1 MIDLLL
7 LAVIAAVTWCV
18 ASEGAWGSALTFL
31 SVLIAGL
38 LAMNWFESLAEF
50 LQATVGSS
58 PEMSM
63 RWDVISL
70 LGLFAL
76 FTFGL
81 RTLTDQMMPTFVQVH
96 PIAFNVSRWAF
107 GVMTG
112 YLTAAILLTALHVS
126 PLPRNFWDFTP
137 ERNNLLD
144 ASAPDRQWLAYTQ
157 YVSESILRKGQF
169 GPIFD
174 GDQFSAIPNGTR
186 ETWSSFPMRYAMR
199 RQNYET
205 YTAAAAGAAPPP
217 SGGQSPA
224 GGQPLPQQPSLDPNG
239 GPSAQELE
247 GTF

>member
-38 LAMNWFESLAEF
+38 LAMNWFESFAEF
-50 LQATVGSS
+50 LQSTVGSS
-58 PEMSM
+58 QEWST
-63 RWDVISL
+63 RWDVIAL

-81 RTLTDQMMPTFVQVH
+81 RTLTDQIMPTFVQVH
-96 PIAFNVSRWAF
+96 PIAFNVARWAF

-126 PLPRNFWDFTP
+126 PLPRNFWGFVP

-157 YVSESILRKGQF
+157 YVSEKILRSGQF

-174 GDQFSAIPNGTR
+174 GDQFSAIPSR
-186 ETWSSFPMRYAMR
+186 PQEVWSSFPMRYATR
-199 RQNYET
+199 RQNYQN
-205 YTAAAAGAAPPP
+205 YAGQAASVAPPP
-217 SGGQSPA
+217 SGGQAPA
-224 GGQPLPQQPSLDPNG
+224 GGQSQPQQLPQNPEGEVQ
-239 GPSAQELE
+239 

>member
-1 MIDLLL
+1 MIDILL

-18 ASEGAWGSALTFL
+18 ASEGAWGSALSFL

-38 LAMNWFESLAEF
+38 LAMNYFEGMAEF

-58 PEMSM
+58 QEWSM
-63 RWDVISL
+63 RWDVVAL
-70 LGLFAL
+70 LGLFAGL
-76 FTFGL
+76 TFGL
-81 RTLTDQMMPTFVQVH
+81 RTLTDHIMPTFVQVH

-126 PLPRNFWDFTP
+126 PLPRNFWGFTP

-157 YVSESILRKGQF
+157 YVSEHVLRKGQF

-174 GDQFSAIPNGTR
+174 GDQFDAISNRPTTPR
-186 ETWSSFPMRYAMR
+186 AIWSSFPMRYAMR
-199 RQNYET
+199 RQNYEA
-205 YTAAAAGAAPPP
+205 YTPQAAAAPT
-217 SGGQSPA
+217 GGQA
-224 GGQPLPQQPSLDPNG
+224 RPQQPT
-239 GPSAQELE
+239 GPAPVGDQPVE
-247 GTF
+247 GVF